1 VRDRFLAGLG
11 VPAIDY
17 LSAQRFRRSWQ
28 PRVLS
33 ALAGVDV
40 LVLPT
45 VGFPAPLHDQVM
57 IELNGAVVPTGAVLG
72 RFTQP
77 LSFVGLPALSVPVVG
92 AGGLPIG
99 IQLAAR
105 PGADGLLVAAA
116 AQLERLGIAVAAR
129 PETAV
134 QHR

>member
-1 VRDRFLAGLG
+1 
-11 VPAIDY
+11 
-17 LSAQRFRRSWQ
+17 
-28 PRVLS
+28 
-33 ALAGVDV
+33 
-40 LVLPT
+40 
-45 VGFPAPLHDQVM
+45 
-57 IELNGAVVPTGAVLG
+57 VLG